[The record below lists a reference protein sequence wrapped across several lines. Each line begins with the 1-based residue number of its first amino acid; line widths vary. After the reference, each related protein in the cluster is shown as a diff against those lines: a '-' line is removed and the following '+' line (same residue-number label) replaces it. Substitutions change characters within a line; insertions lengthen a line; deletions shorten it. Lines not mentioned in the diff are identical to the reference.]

1 MKAAPES
8 CPFCQPTLGSIFF
21 ETTLVQGL
29 WDGFPVSAG
38 HALIVPRRHI
48 ARWSE
53 ATEAE
58 RQELTAAIE
67 EVQRIIQAQRH
78 PAGFNVG
85 FNDGPAAGQTVRHLH
100 IHVIPR
106 YEGDVPD
113 PRGGI
118 RLVIPDKA
126 RYWEQG

>member
-1 MKAAPES
+1 MTATPES
-8 CPFCQPTLGSIFF
+8 CPFCHPAAGSVFL
-21 ETTLVQGL
+21 ETSLVLGL

-48 ARWSE
+48 AKWNE
-53 ATEAE
+53 ATIDE

-67 EVQRIIQAQRH
+67 EVQRFVQTLHH
-78 PAGFNVG
+78 PAAFNVG
-85 FNDGPAAGQTVRHLH
+85 FNDGPAAGQTIGHLH

-106 YEGDVPD
+106 YRGDVPVA
-113 PRGGI
+113 RGGI

>member
-1 MKAAPES
+1 MTARPES
-8 CPFCQPTLGSIFF
+8 CPFCHPAADSVFL
-21 ETTLVQGL
+21 ETSQVLGL

-38 HALIVPRRHI
+38 HALIVPSRHV

-53 ATEAE
+53 ATPDE
-58 RQELTAAIE
+58 RQELTSAIA
-67 EVQRIIQAQRH
+67 EVQRIIGELYH
-78 PAGFNVG
+78 PNAFNVG
-85 FNDGPAAGQTVRHLH
+85 FNDGPAAGQTVSHLH

-106 YEGDVPD
+106 YKGDVSD

-126 RYWEQG
+126 RYWEKE

>member
-1 MKAAPES
+1 MKAAPVT
-8 CPFCQPTLGSIFF
+8 CPFCSPPPGAVFHESPS
-21 ETTLVQGL
+21 VACL

-38 HALIVPRRHI
+38 HALIVPRRHV

-53 ATEAE
+53 ATPDE
-58 RQELTAAIE
+58 RQELTSAIG
-67 EVQRIIQAQRH
+67 EVQRIIGELHH

-85 FNDGPAAGQTVRHLH
+85 FNDGPAAGQTVGHLH

-106 YEGDVPD
+106 YEGDVSD

-126 RYWEQG
+126 RYWENE